1 MKKIF
6 LNLLILVLFG
16 FIYNYPVLSA
26 TPLRKEIRNTI
37 RETVQEGKEASLS
50 PQQIRQ
56 EVREAVR
63 EEIMEKKEGIMEK
76 LKGFLQKKL
85 RWAARV
91 KGIVES
97 IGENQLTVR
106 SVDGKVYTV
115 NISDKTKLVRRFGG
129 KSSLNEFSVGD
140 EVNVIGKFTDE
151 NQTTI
156 EAVLIRN
163 LSLQKRWGAFLGTV
177 KEKGSDNFVMET
189 INRGSQT
196 VYFSGAK
203 LVNRR
208 QEPIVYNDI
217 QVGHRV
223 RVKGVWDR
231 ELNKISPTDEV
242 KDFNLPPLP
251 TKAAE

>member
-6 LNLLILVLFG
+6 LNLLVLVLFG
-16 FIYNYPVLSA
+16 FISDYPVLA
-26 TPLRKEIRNTI
+26 TVPLRKEIRNTI

-50 PQQIRQ
+50 PKEIKNQIRE
-56 EVREAVR
+56 EVKEKIR
-63 EEIMEKKEGIMEK
+63 EKK
-76 LKGFLQKKL
+76 KGFIEKFKGFVQKKL
-85 RWAARV
+85 RWTARV
-91 KGIVES
+91 KGTVES

-129 KSSLNEFSVGD
+129 KSSLSEFSVGD

-189 INRGSQT
+189 VNHGSQT

-208 QEPIVYNDI
+208 QESIVYGDI

-242 KDFNLPPLP
+242 KDFSLPPLP
-251 TKAAE
+251 TKATE